1 MKDDSPSTRS
11 YRQSARAKATEETG
25 SRILDAFIARME
37 IGWFEEIRLEDIAS
51 DAGVTVQTVIRR
63 FGGKEGLLE
72 AATAKLEVDIFA
84 RRGSPVGSI
93 DRIVD
98 AIIDEYEFKGDLI
111 MRFLAQEDRISALR
125 KVTDYGRKDHRKWVG
140 EVFAPWLEAL
150 AVHERDEVHDR
161 LVIALDLYIWKLLRV
176 DMKRS
181 KSALRSAM
189 IDMCACALRISPS
202 EFNRGAFTSLEE

>member
-1 MKDDSPSTRS
+1 MKDDSINTRS
-11 YRQSARAKATEETG
+11 YRQSARAKATEDTG
-25 SRILDAFIARME
+25 NRILDAFIARMGT
-37 IGWFEEIRLEDIAS
+37 GWFEEIRLEDVAS

-72 AATAKLEVDIFA
+72 AATVKLEVDIFG
-84 RRGSPVGSI
+84 RRGSPVGDL

-98 AIIDEYEFKGDLI
+98 VIIDEYEYKGDLI
-111 MRFLAQEDRISALR
+111 VRFLAQEDRHPALR
-125 KVTDYGRKDHRKWVG
+125 KVTDHGRGDHRKWVG
-140 EVFAPWLEAL
+140 EVFAPWLERL
-150 AVHERDEVHDR
+150 AGTAREDAHDR

-189 IDMCACALRISPS
+189 VDMCACALGISPGELS
-202 EFNRGAFTSLEE
+202 RGAFASSEE